1 MAEIYEF
8 DPEAPL
14 FKPSE
19 GPVRDDFGGQVEP
32 PALTGM
38 DNFYAAQK
46 DLQDRAAKALSVG
59 DADRTARI
67 RDVARHFSTTRY
79 QAETELEYREDL
91 MRREHAKEILATMPG
106 TAQWLAE
113 NPLDAPLFKEDL
125 QKLGSIESLF
135 KQESEEGS
143 FPPKIDHEAQMRPDP
158 RFRYDS
164 LRGEITGD
172 FERDPESSTG
182 NPELDAHINSYKLP
196 IDYAKEDA
204 RRGFEAGRLSSQRG
218 LLWYDVAIGRRSHT
232 DEDFI
237 AQDEAFAKAL
247 KPLTDGDTDGWLYNA
262 GQFIG
267 SMVGSAP
274 GGVEY
279 GTEAA
284 LAGLGMKLMSA
295 SAAATSAGIGA
306 PVGITTAAVSGLVGA
321 AFWYDSSR
329 KVEAGLE
336 LQTLIEQGTDPQTA
350 LRIANGVGIINATIE
365 TGLEAAGIK
374 VAMPIVKQFLSTVG
388 ARTVKAL
395 ELPTAR
401 DMVLKGAMA
410 YGKGV
415 GLEVL
420 TETMQEAVSALG
432 EEFARKLTDPGAD
445 PADWG
450 KFADRLIETAVN
462 TMKGA
467 AVLGLVPGVGGT
479 AGAAYRAETRLAHA
493 EAVKNFVHALSEG
506 VNSTEAMKLAPSAM
520 GEFVAAQAQGSKVK
534 TFYIDAGALNQVLAE
549 TGVTR
554 EELGA
559 AAPDVLRQ
567 VEAADR
573 GEVRDVEISVEDF
586 STKIAPTNLGA
597 ALEEHVRVTADSLS
611 FAEAKEALRLH
622 KKWMKDAIQNPD
634 RAEAELR
641 ARERAQ
647 DTKDRAEYQ
656 NRLKAFYIAN
666 GMKSDEAAAAARYS
680 GLVIGNFASR
690 TGLSFSAA
698 MKLAPRVEFE
708 RDGKAV
714 VFDPDALFVPSREGK
729 AVPGERNDQPLKQI
743 NKLEMLRRSR
753 DIDKQLEKWA
763 QGKGPEAIDLGTP
776 SWVLQIFGVSKKRD
790 INVNRKQYFHVL
802 FPKKITQ
809 QFGDETVEGK
819 HGIKPEE
826 LQGLLAAIQQPI
838 VVFASGK
845 STNKIHSIVLL
856 TELTRV
862 YNGKARN
869 VIVPI
874 KLEQKKYGE
883 LTVTN
888 EILSTYEKIDYK
900 TDWFEPGR
908 LLGVEKTKGREVVLR
923 YRDEAKSRSVP
934 QVRGSFSSAADSS
947 RPANGG
953 PTPNTSVATERDFE
967 ESLPDGVIVYEN
979 ETSVGD
985 LYQTSD
991 KNRQENNVNEGK
1003 PESKQGG
1010 ESVTR
1015 GEFSPNRNT
1024 ITLGKDSDISTVAH
1038 ELSHWYL
1045 EALFG
1050 IVNEEG
1056 IDATIREDVG
1066 ALLQAFGI
1074 KDLDAW
1080 NALSFEEKRKYHEQF
1095 AHWTEVYLAEG
1106 RSPVKGLEK
1115 FFQRFGAMIRAVYE
1129 SFREGTQGMSS
1140 ERISANYRAQIG
1152 EDLPDLPPE
1161 VRRVLDRM
1169 VASEEML
1176 RAAEQEHALS
1186 PLFAEKPVG
1195 MSDAEWR
1202 VLQAS
1207 RDEAFNAGTE
1217 KLTAAQAK
1225 DEKWF
1230 AGARAKVLRD
1240 IQRRGKR
1247 ERQKIYDEVVLEIN
1261 SRPGVAA
1268 LDIISSGP
1276 SSAVTDNLRMDRAA
1290 VVALGYTE
1298 KQLAV
1303 LDEHHVFKQG
1313 GVAPAT
1319 ARELLS
1325 PFARFNTEKQMID
1338 ALLDAVTARD
1348 GIEKEVDRRMM
1359 ERHSELITPEG
1370 RARIMTEALHNE
1382 ARGRMVATELK
1393 HLAQAAKV
1401 SGRVLQAAARLAAID
1416 RLDKMKIGE
1425 TSVKQ
1430 MLALESR
1437 AARQAAAAFEKGER
1451 LGAAMAKREQ
1461 LVWHEAV
1468 REALDIEKELRGFK
1482 DLKKQI
1488 FSSDKALAKGRDTG
1502 YIAVARYILTN
1513 RGLGGVKPSE
1523 GSPAAA
1529 QAFVENLKAYDEG
1542 KYNLFR
1548 ALMNEYGYVP
1558 DFKFSNMSVTQAKQ
1572 LIRDVRSLWKQ
1583 SADARKIELGARKTD
1598 LEETV
1603 AELTAQA
1610 EKHDE
1615 GPSYG
1620 VHNRA
1625 TLDEELSSKLATEKL
1640 LLLRVESWC
1649 VRMDKGN
1656 PDGPFQKYIYRPI
1669 ADAASMFRIK
1679 NDEYQGRLL
1688 ALIKSREADWR
1699 KAGKIDAP
1707 EIRYTFSSKAEL
1719 LGALLHTGNASNLEK
1734 LLMGGRGK
1742 ENPWATPRFDET
1754 GTYLG
1759 MDTSRWDAFIRRCY
1773 QQKII
1778 TKEDMD
1784 FVQGVWDLLEET
1796 KPLAQEAFQKM
1807 YGYYFEE
1814 VQATPIQTPWGEYR
1828 GGYVPAKADRMLLAE
1843 QTRFDEADFM
1853 LSASSYAAAM
1863 PVTRPGFTKSRVTVY
1878 NPLDLDIS
1886 RLCLHLQQ
1894 TLKFSMIGPT
1904 ANSVSKIL
1912 NDKGF
1917 AEAIDHV
1924 RHGVDMA
1931 LLRPWLARSF
1941 QQTVSAPSS
1950 SWIGKKLNELRGLAG
1965 MSVMALNLNNAV
1977 QQITGFTA
1985 VAALIPAKKL
1995 AHALVAYARDPKG
2008 VVAAM
2013 TEASP
2018 FMKSRLNNRAIEY
2031 QSQLESLASMDFTRL
2046 RDARGFTGK
2055 ALALDRKL
2063 DPLRAWASRHAYC
2076 LQTAMQDWM
2085 DPVIWS
2091 AAYQHALETGIKDP
2105 KGFADSVV
2113 RRTQSD
2119 FSPENIAGLEA
2130 GSPLMRF
2137 FLVFYNYFGMQ
2148 YNLLG
2153 DRWALAK
2160 DTKKYGRF
2168 IYDAALIVWVPTVL
2182 SELIAKAL
2190 KGEGLDLDDDDDVD
2204 AWDILSLLIG
2214 SLVRNFISMIPVAGG
2229 ILNVGGAKL
2238 AKTEDAGAPSDVARF
2253 IYGQDPFVSNT
2264 LSTPALGLIESSG
2277 SFLLDAAR
2285 AANGADINGRR
2296 AMRNF
2301 IDLSTVI
2308 TGVPL
2313 GPLKKPAGYLAG
2325 AANGDYEVEDAGALA
2340 KGLFTGAAPEN

>member
-8 DPEAPL
+8 DSEAPL

-182 NPELDAHINSYKLP
+182 NPEQDAHINSYKLP

-295 SAAATSAGIGA
+295 SAAATSTGIGA
-306 PVGITTAAVSGLVGA
+306 PVGITTATVAGLVGA
-321 AFWYDSSR
+321 AFWYDASR

-388 ARTVKAL
+388 ERTVKAL

-450 KFADRLIETAVN
+450 KFADRLVETAVN

-586 STKIAPTNLGA
+586 STKIAPTKLGA

-656 NRLKAFYIAN
+656 NRLKAFYSAN

-690 TGLSFSAA
+690 TKLSFSAA

-708 RDGKAV
+708 RGGKTV
-714 VFDPDALFVPSREGK
+714 VFDPDALFIPTQDGK
-729 AVPGERNDQPLKQI
+729 AVPGAESDQKLRQTNAENPRSPEAKLQAEVKAWSEKVDALTSKPAQTMVMLKQTPVAMHMVGADFRELHVAAHVFDGMFPGSPKTHAGQHEHPAMTADVLTKI
-743 NKLEMLRRSR
+743 PGALADPVAILERTAVRRGKDSEEKAVDRSFVFVLDVR
-753 DIDKQLEKWA
+753 DA
-763 QGKGPEAIDLGTP
+763 
-776 SWVLQIFGVSKKRD
+776 
-790 INVNRKQYFHVL
+790 N
-802 FPKKITQ
+802 
-809 QFGDETVEGK
+809 GD
-819 HGIKPEE
+819 P
-826 LQGLLAAIQQPI
+826 
-838 VVFASGK
+838 
-845 STNKIHSIVLL
+845 
-856 TELTRV
+856 
-862 YNGKARN
+862 
-869 VIVPI
+869 VIVPVTFG
-874 KLEQKKYGE
+874 KKGG
-883 LTVTN
+883 TGTIN
-888 EILSTYEKIDYK
+888 EIKTAYGKESPKWLEERLSSYEGSDY
-900 TDWFEPGR
+900 
-908 LLGVEKTKGREVVLR
+908 VLR
-923 YRDEAKSRSVP
+923 YQNSEKTRRLIPTSGSNSLFESSALKTLPNESGSVKHRVLTEADLVKEKAKFPGFYQAASGVDATEGRDQGPRVAEQGAEKNSDVT
-934 QVRGSFSSAADSS
+934 RGSFS
-947 RPANGG
+947 
-953 PTPNTSVATERDFE
+953 PT
-967 ESLPDGVIVYEN
+967 
-979 ETSVGD
+979 
-985 LYQTSD
+985 
-991 KNRQENNVNEGK
+991 
-1003 PESKQGG
+1003 
-1010 ESVTR
+1010 
-1015 GEFSPNRNT
+1015 RNT

-1074 KDLDAW
+1074 KDIDAW

-1095 AHWTEVYLAEG
+1095 AHWTEIYLAEG

-1161 VRRVLDRM
+1161 VRRALDRM

-1186 PLFAEKPVG
+1186 PLFAEKPEG

-1225 DEKWF
+1225 GEKWF

-1290 VVALGYTE
+1290 VIALGYTE

-1370 RARIMTEALHNE
+1370 QARIMTEALHNE

-1437 AARQAAAAFEKGER
+1437 AARQAAAAFEKGDR

-1468 REALDIEKELRGFK
+1468 REALDIEKELRGLK

-1610 EKHDE
+1610 EKHEE

-1640 LLLRVESWC
+1640 LLLRVENWC

-1669 ADAASMFRIK
+1669 ADAASMFRVK

-1924 RHGVDMA
+1924 QHGVDMA

-1941 QQTVSAPSS
+1941 QQTVSAPSN

-1977 QQITGFTA
+1977 QQITGFSA

-2018 FMKSRLNNRAIEY
+2018 FMKSRLKNRAIEY

-2076 LQTAMQDWM
+2076 LQTAMQNWM

-2168 IYDAALIVWVPTVL
+2168 IYDAALIVWIPTVL

-2204 AWDILSLLIG
+2204 AWDFLSLMIG

-2229 ILNVGGAKL
+2229 ILNVGGSKL

-2313 GPLKKPAGYLAG
+2313 GPLKKPVGYLAG
-2325 AANGDYEVEDAGALA
+2325 AATGDYEVEDAGALA